1 MLVGE
6 DRAFASRLLRVLREG
21 EPGSMSLVAATAGAG
36 EACALAAKA
45 RPDVI
50 LVDLEADGIQAIAR
64 LASQFPA
71 PVLALAG
78 QRDAVASAR
87 AIRAGARGVVLK
99 DDSPETIR
107 KALRKVKEGELWL
120 DRVTTGRILKELVAA
135 PRSAEPVNAE
145 RFAALTSRE
154 KDIVRAL
161 AKFDGA
167 NGRTLSAQLGISD
180 QTLRNHFS
188 AIYRKL
194 GIPNRSGLVAFATR
208 NHLDSA
214 G

>member
-1 MLVGE
+1 MLVGD

-21 EPGSMSLVAATAGAG
+21 EPGSLSLVAATAGAA
-36 EACALAAKA
+36 EACALAAKV
-45 RPDVI
+45 RPDVV
-50 LVDLEADGIQAIAR
+50 LVDIEADGIQAISR
-64 LASQFPA
+64 LASQFQA
-71 PVLALAG
+71 PVVALVV
-78 QRDAVASAR
+78 QCDAAACAQAV
-87 AIRAGARGVVLK
+87 RAGARGVILK
-99 DDSPETIR
+99 DDSPEKIR

-120 DRVTTGRILKELVAA
+120 DRATTGRIVKELVAD
-135 PRSAEPVNAE
+135 PRGGQSDSAV
-145 RFAALTSRE
+145 RFAVLTNRE

-161 AKFDGA
+161 AKLDGA

>member
-1 MLVGE
+1 MLVG
-6 DRAFASRLLRVLREG
+6 DDPAFASRLLRVLREG

-45 RPDVI
+45 RPDVV
-50 LVDLEADGIQAIAR
+50 LVDIEADGIQAISR
-64 LASQFPA
+64 LSSQSQS
-71 PVLALAG
+71 PVLALAA
-78 QRDAVASAR
+78 QCDDAACAR
-87 AIRAGARGVVLK
+87 AVRAGARGVVLK

-120 DRVTTGRILKELVAA
+120 DRVTTGRIIKELVARPNGGQA
-135 PRSAEPVNAE
+135 ANAE

-167 NGRTLSAQLGISD
+167 SGRTLSAQLGISD

>member
-1 MLVGE
+1 MIVGD

-21 EPGSMSLVAATAGAG
+21 EPGSLSLVAATAGAG

-45 RPDVI
+45 RPDVV
-50 LVDLEADGIQAIAR
+50 LVDIEADGIQTISR
-64 LASQFPA
+64 LAGQLQA
-71 PVLALAG
+71 PVLALAV
-78 QRDAVASAR
+78 QCDAAACAHAV
-87 AIRAGARGVVLK
+87 RAGARGVILK
-99 DDSPETIR
+99 DDSPEKIR

-120 DRVTTGRILKELVAA
+120 DRATTGRIIKELMAG
-135 PRSAEPVNAE
+135 PRGGQSDSAE
-145 RFAALTSRE
+145 RFAVLTSRE

-161 AKFDGA
+161 AKYDGA

-214 G
+214 S

>member
-1 MLVGE
+1 MLVGD
-6 DRAFASRLLRVLREG
+6 DRAFASRLLRVLREA
-21 EPGSMSLVAATAGAG
+21 EPGSMSLVAATVGAG

-45 RPDVI
+45 HPDVV
-50 LVDLEADGIQAIAR
+50 LVDIEADGILAIAR
-64 LASQFPA
+64 LGSQFPA
-71 PVLALAG
+71 PVLALAA
-78 QRDAVASAR
+78 QRDATASTR
-87 AIRAGARGVVLK
+87 AVRAGARGVVLK

-120 DRVTTGRILKELVAA
+120 DRVTTGRIFRELIAA
-135 PRSAEPVNAE
+135 PRCAEPASAE
-145 RFAALTSRE
+145 RFAVLTNRE

-167 NGRTLSAQLGISD
+167 NGRMLSAELGISD

-214 G
+214 S